1 MSRTRL
7 QKALLMK
14 LLSPHE
20 EERLKRL
27 SVHEEEARAQGYP
40 AVAGVDEAGRGPLAG
55 PVVAA
60 ACILPEGLLVE
71 GVDDSKKLTPRQ
83 RMELYQRLTQDP
95 NIVFGVG
102 IVDAILID
110 QINILQATFRAMLM
124 AVAALSQKPDFVLVD
139 GSQVPNFA
147 IPMKALIKGDS
158 LSQSIA
164 AASIIA
170 KHTRDQ
176 MMLDYHSQW
185 PHYGFDSHKGY
196 GTQQHLAAIQMHG
209 ACPIHRLSF
218 YPLNSLKS

>member
-1 MSRTRL
+1 
-7 QKALLMK
+7 MK
-14 LLSPHE
+14 PLSPHE

-27 SVHEEEARAQGYP
+27 SLHEDDAREEGFRTI
-40 AVAGVDEAGRGPLAG
+40 AGVDEAGRGPLAG

-95 NIVFGVG
+95 SIVYGIG
-102 IVDAILID
+102 IVDAVLID
-110 QINILQATFRAMLM
+110 QINILQATFRAMIL
-124 AVAALSQKPDFVLVD
+124 AVEALATKPDFILVD
-139 GSQVPNFA
+139 GSQVPKFA
-147 IPMKALIKGDS
+147 IPYRALVKGDS

-176 MMLDYHSQW
+176 MMADYHAQW

-196 GTQQHLAAIQMHG
+196 GTQQHLLAIQMHG
-209 ACPIHRLSF
+209 ACPIHRMSF
-218 YPLNSLKS
+218 YPLNQIVTK

>member
-1 MSRTRL
+1 
-7 QKALLMK
+7 MK
-14 LLSPHE
+14 PLSPHE

-27 SVHEEEARAQGYP
+27 SLHEDEAREQGFRTI
-40 AVAGVDEAGRGPLAG
+40 AGVDEAGRGPLAG

-95 NIVFGVG
+95 SIVYGIG

-110 QINILQATFRAMLM
+110 QINILQATFRAMIL
-124 AVAALSQKPDFVLVD
+124 AASALATKPDFILVD
-139 GSQVPNFA
+139 GSQVPKFV
-147 IPMKALIKGDS
+147 IPTRALVKGDS

-176 MMLDYHSQW
+176 MMADYHAQW

-196 GTQQHLAAIQMHG
+196 GTRKHLLAIQMHG
-209 ACPIHRLSF
+209 ACPIHRMSF
-218 YPLNSLKS
+218 YPLNQIMTK

>member
-7 QKALLMK
+7 HKALLMK
-14 LLSPHE
+14 LLSLHE

-27 SVHEEEARAQGYP
+27 SIHEEEARVKGYS
-40 AVAGVDEAGRGPLAG
+40 AIAGVDEAGRGPLAG

-83 RMELYQRLTQDP
+83 RMELYKRLTEDP
-95 NIVFGVG
+95 SIIFGVG
-102 IVDAILID
+102 VVDAILID
-110 QINILQATFRAMLM
+110 QINILQATFRAMIM
-124 AVAALSQKPDFVLVD
+124 AVAALSKKPDFILVD
-139 GSQVPNFA
+139 GSQVPDFA
-147 IPMKALIKGDS
+147 IPTKALVKGDS

-176 MMLDYHSQW
+176 MMLGYHSQW

-196 GTQQHLAAIQMHG
+196 GTKQHLLAIEMHG

-218 YPLNSLKS
+218 YPLNSLK

>member
-1 MSRTRL
+1 
-7 QKALLMK
+7 MK
-14 LLSPHE
+14 PLSPHE

-27 SVHEEEARAQGYP
+27 SLYEDEAREEGFRTI
-40 AVAGVDEAGRGPLAG
+40 AGVDEAGRGPLAG

-95 NIVFGVG
+95 SIVYGIG

-110 QINILQATFRAMLM
+110 QINILQATFRAMIL
-124 AVAALSQKPDFVLVD
+124 AVEALPTKPDFILVD
-139 GSQVPNFA
+139 GSQVPKFA
-147 IPMKALIKGDS
+147 IPYRALVKGDS

-176 MMLDYHSQW
+176 MMADYHAQW

-196 GTQQHLAAIQMHG
+196 GTQQHLLAIQMHG
-209 ACPIHRLSF
+209 ACPIHRMSF
-218 YPLNSLKS
+218 YPLNQIITK